1 MTFIGKRIP
10 VRIVGPVVVCYWT
23 FLFQFTNR
31 TTPLKEGYYYEYNF
45 QHWIHLHFRFSV

>member
-23 FLFQFTNR
+23 FLFILYFLYA
-31 TTPLKEGYYYEYNF
+31 PLKEGYYYEYN
-45 QHWIHLHFRFSV
+45 